1 MNRHSRQGFTL
12 IELLVVIAI
21 IGILMALLLPA
32 VQKVREAANLTTC
45 RNNLHQII
53 TATHTLH
60 NDYNVL
66 PPACAPSATQKL
78 TVPGPFAGPYG
89 RTVFHWLLP
98 YIEQQNIY
106 ARLDPNQTYNGLQ
119 YFQVIK
125 TYLCPSDESRSA
137 DGKCVTPF
145 GGANQWGAGNYG
157 ANYYVFGDPSASSA
171 GLRVQGYRSLNS
183 GWFPDGVSN
192 TIFFGEMYATCG
204 WTGDINFMYGSL
216 WADSN
221 SIWRPIFCTNN
232 TSKVPVVRGYPPCAV
247 FQTTPD
253 WKLGCD
259 PSRAQTPHI
268 SGMNVAVGDS
278 HCRLVRPGIDPAVW
292 AALCDPRDGVPVG
305 DW

>member
-1 MNRHSRQGFTL
+1 MTRYRRLGFTL

-32 VQKVREAANLTTC
+32 VQKVRDAANVLLC
-45 RNNLHQII
+45 RNNSKQII
-53 TATHTLH
+53 YATHNLH
-60 NDYNVL
+60 NDYNRL
-66 PPACAPSATQKL
+66 PPACAPSAVQQL

-106 ARLDPNQTYNGLQ
+106 SNLDPKQTYNGLQ
-119 YFQVIK
+119 YYQVIK
-125 TYLCPSDESRSA
+125 TYVCPSDESA
-137 DGKCVTPF
+137 NAGKSSTF
-145 GGANQWGAGNYG
+145 YGGAHNWGAGNYG
-157 ANYYVFGDPSASSA
+157 ANYYVFGNPNAGNSS
-171 GLRVQGYRSLNS
+171 LRVQGENRMPAN
-183 GWFPDGVSN
+183 FPDGLSN

-232 TSKVPVVRGYPPCAV
+232 TSKVPVSAGYPACSL
-247 FQTTPD
+247 FQVTPN
-253 WKLGCD
+253 WQTGCD

-268 SGMNVAVGDS
+268 SGMNVSMGDS
-278 HCRLVRPGIDPAVW
+278 HSRLVRPNISPAVW